1 MASSYEQGDVMVV
14 CIIVRGSV
22 NQPSVFV
29 EVEVKSTVC
38 RGTKT
43 VTTIGYLNEFLLL
56 FVSIDVSAG

>member
-1 MASSYEQGDVMVV
+1 MVV

-22 NQPSVFV
+22 NQPFVFV

-38 RGTKT
+38 RGTET

-56 FVSIDVSAG
+56 FVSINVSAG